1 MRPTDSRYQKLSTE
15 DRGRV
20 SLEPADST
28 SSTHRT
34 SISKPSRLVY
44 LVLGLVFL
52 VVGLFFSLSLVP
64 ASALSGIASL
74 DSKPTLSLTPSA
86 NWSKLLQ
93 TLENIEEKFNRRLGY
108 PVQLLV
114 NGELPSE
121 GIRSRTEWITGGK
134 AKWSLVTKD
143 QGWGPPSWISS
154 KDVQAS
160 VDKIGF
166 SEGYRNMCRFFSM
179 HYWRH
184 PAVKDYE
191 WIWRLDD
198 TSRFHCALMED
209 PIELMKNSST
219 TYGYSQ
225 IEHESLYVIPSLWE
239 TTLSFLQDANAREQG
254 WYRQMSKENW
264 LDLISDDRGKSY
276 NLNFEIVHRSFL
288 ESEPYQ
294 AYVEY
299 LDKAGGFYRERWG
312 DAPIR
317 TIATALFLP
326 RRAFYYFSS
335 ITGYQH
341 EHPNFICPDYAWC
354 DCDPKKS
361 GKNYGGNW

>member
-86 NWSKLLQ
+86 NWSVTPAPRPRHNATIVILVNPDSNHFQKLLQ

-134 AKWSLVTKD
+134 AKWCKLRFPRVVTN
-143 QGWGPPSWISS
+143 
-154 KDVQAS
+154 
-160 VDKIGF
+160 
-166 SEGYRNMCRFFSM
+166 RRCRT
-179 HYWRH
+179 
-184 PAVKDYE
+184 
-191 WIWRLDD
+191 D
-198 TSRFHCALMED
+198 T
-209 PIELMKNSST
+209 
-219 TYGYSQ
+219 
-225 IEHESLYVIPSLWE
+225 V
-239 TTLSFLQDANAREQG
+239 
-254 WYRQMSKENW
+254 
-264 LDLISDDRGKSY
+264 
-276 NLNFEIVHRSFL
+276 
-288 ESEPYQ
+288 
-294 AYVEY
+294 
-299 LDKAGGFYRERWG
+299 
-312 DAPIR
+312 
-317 TIATALFLP
+317 
-326 RRAFYYFSS
+326 AFR
-335 ITGYQH
+335 
-341 EHPNFICPDYAWC
+341 CL
-354 DCDPKKS
+354 
-361 GKNYGGNW
+361 